1 MKDVSSGFGTESLRT
16 TLLKPGS
23 GYTCS
28 IDYKVFGCSEAINHR
43 RKTTNT
49 ASANKYLFLT
59 YQGQRRVLL
68 NKGRGHTRNI
78 DHIVFACS
86 EVIIDDRKTTS
97 TASANKHMF
106 VSDLPRSAASVVDYD
121 KDTHVV

>member
-49 ASANKYLFLT
+49 ASATK
-59 YQGQRRVLL
+59 
-68 NKGRGHTRNI
+68 I
-78 DHIVFACS
+78 
-86 EVIIDDRKTTS
+86 
-97 TASANKHMF
+97 F
-106 VSDLPRSAASVVDYD
+106 VSGLPRSATSAVDYD

>member
-28 IDYKVFGCSEAINHR
+28 IEYKVFGCSEAINHR

-59 YQGQRRVLL
+59 YQGQMRVLL
-68 NKGRGHTRNI
+68 NKGRGYRRNL
-78 DHIVFACS
+78 DYKVFACS
-86 EVIIDDRKTTS
+86 EVINDYRKATN
-97 TASANKHMF
+97 TASANKYLSLTYQGLLR
-106 VSDLPRSAASVVDYD
+106 VL
-121 KDTHVV
+121 